1 VHCIEKNKVIIPLKM
16 DDKCKNNENPTSQ
29 EGEGNKF
36 NNPLKKH
43 VK

>member
-1 VHCIEKNKVIIPLKM
+1 MN
-16 DDKCKNNENPTSQ
+16 DKCKNNENPTSQ

-36 NNPLKKH
+36 NNPPKKN